1 MSTASPVLGSLAVAR
16 GRVGDRDQPPHGDR
30 RAARGQQ
37 AFPPSRTPARHG
49 KIVQSAGKVVEAV

>member
-1 MSTASPVLGSLAVAR
+1 M
-16 GRVGDRDQPPHGDR
+16 GDRDQPPHGDR